1 MTEMTGMFAD
11 CSSLTTL
18 NLTGVNTAQ
27 VTDMS
32 HLFEYCS
39 SLRELDLSGF
49 NVLSVTN
56 FDDMF
61 QMSLSL
67 NKLTLP
73 TAFSI
78 TKEMALNKGSHDAH
92 WNYSGWQLLGN
103 KKVVSTVS
111 DAVYDSNNNAF
122 TYAQLPGQLTVPTF
136 VWKEMPDDFVLEL
149 PDGQDNRDLIAL
161 WDGLTVNVKLTG
173 RTLYKDGY
181 WNTLCLPFTLSEALD
196 ASYPVLS
203 GAEFKR
209 LDVDGK
215 YNGQGQE
222 YFGGDEQNEADYTI
236 QTGFDEAT
244 GALNL
249 FFKDGDFEAGTP
261 LLVKWDP
268 GEDIVSPTFNKV
280 TITKTLNDVNSGD
293 GIVTFRGNY
302 DYRSFPAADR
312 SILFL
317 GGDDKLYYP
326 GSGARIG
333 PSRSYFKLVGVT
345 VGDLPSSSIQMHFG
359 GGDATSVAYSYP
371 LPEGKGTWFDLA
383 GRRIDSVPTAPG
395 IYIKDGKKIIVK

>member
-1 MTEMTGMFAD
+1 MKRLLVVGMVSATAVAVAETVTLAPAD
-11 CSSLTTL
+11 GVTT
-18 NLTGVNTAQ
+18 
-27 VTDMS
+27 
-32 HLFEYCS
+32 
-39 SLRELDLSGF
+39 
-49 NVLSVTN
+49 
-56 FDDMF
+56 
-61 QMSLSL
+61 
-67 NKLTLP
+67 
-73 TAFSI
+73 
-78 TKEMALNKGSHDAH
+78 
-92 WNYSGWQLLGN
+92 
-103 KKVVSTVS
+103 
-111 DAVYDSNNNAF
+111 
-122 TYAQLPGQLTVPTF
+122 
-136 VWKEMPDDFVLEL
+136 
-149 PDGQDNRDLIAL
+149 
-161 WDGLTVNVKLTG
+161 NVKLTG

-181 WNTLCLPFTLSEALD
+181 WNTLCLPFTLSKALD

-268 GEDIVSPTFNKV
+268 GEDIVSPTFNNV
-280 TITKTLNDVNSGD
+280 TITKTLNDVNSDD

-317 GGDDKLYYP
+317 GGDDMLYYP

-345 VGDLPSSSIQMHFG
+345 VGNLPTTAIQMHFG
-359 GGDATSVAYSYP
+359 DGDATGMEDQIVNSKSST
-371 LPEGKGTWFDLA
+371 GKWFDLA
-383 GRRIDSVPTAPG
+383 GRRIDGVPAAKG